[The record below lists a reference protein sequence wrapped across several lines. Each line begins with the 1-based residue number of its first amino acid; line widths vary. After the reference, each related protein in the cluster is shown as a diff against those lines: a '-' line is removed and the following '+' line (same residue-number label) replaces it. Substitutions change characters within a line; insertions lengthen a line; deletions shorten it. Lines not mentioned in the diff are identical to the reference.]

1 MKNLLNYYADQENL
15 SILLLL
21 VCIFQG
27 CTVIHTQIDSPLPF
41 DAKYI
46 TRDQTHISTV
56 LENLGPPA
64 KLSAL
69 GNGVVFLYEYTLI
82 TERQLGITVRYGLLS
97 LIKFSHAKAKADRQT
112 LLLLFDEKGILTS
125 YAFQDFTEKVGSG
138 VEASFVYSV
147 RSLVDTSNLEEE
159 PAVFQWGTNLLK
171 SLPETLNVHHS
182 LESGQNGLELKGTT
196 KNVGQHS
203 LEMRSVDE

>member
-1 MKNLLNYYADQENL
+1 MKNLLNYYADQGSL
-15 SILLLL
+15 GILFLLI
-21 VCIFQG
+21 CIFQG
-27 CTVIHTQIDSPLPF
+27 CTVIHKQIDSPLQF
-41 DAKYI
+41 DEKYI
-46 TRDQTHISTV
+46 NRDQTHISTI

-82 TERQLGITVRYGLLS
+82 TERQIGITVRYGLLS
-97 LIKFSHAKAKADRQT
+97 LIKFSHANAKADRQI

-125 YAFQDFTEKVGSG
+125 YAFQDLTEKVGSG
-138 VEASFVYSV
+138 VGASFVYSV

-159 PAVFQWGTNLLK
+159 PAVFQWGTNLLQ

-203 LEMRSVDE
+203 LEMRSVDQ

>member
-1 MKNLLNYYADQENL
+1 MKNLLNYYTDQG
-15 SILLLL
+15 ILGILFLLI
-21 VCIFQG
+21 CIFQG
-27 CTVIHTQIDSPLPF
+27 CTVIHKQIDSPLKF
-41 DAKYI
+41 DEKYI
-46 TRDQTHISTV
+46 NRDQIHISTI

-97 LIKFSHAKAKADRQT
+97 LIKFSHANAKADRQT

-125 YAFQDFTEKVGSG
+125 YAFQDLTEKVGSG
-138 VEASFVYSV
+138 VGASFVYSV

-159 PAVFQWGTNLLK
+159 PAVFQWGTNLL
-171 SLPETLNVHHS
+171 LPVRPTLEVNPR
-182 LESGQNGLELKGTT
+182 L
-196 KNVGQHS
+196 
-203 LEMRSVDE
+203 R

>member
-1 MKNLLNYYADQENL
+1 MKKLLNFCIHQDNL
-15 SILLLL
+15 SIVLLL

-27 CTVIHTQIDSPLPF
+27 CTVIHKQIDSPLQF
-41 DAKYI
+41 DEKYI
-46 TRDQTHISTV
+46 SRDQTHINTV

-82 TERQLGITVRYGLLS
+82 TERQIGITVRYGLLS
-97 LIKFSHAKAKADRQT
+97 LIKFSHANAKADRQT

-125 YAFQDFTEKVGSG
+125 YAFQDLAEKVGSG
-138 VEASFVYSV
+138 VGASFVYSV

-159 PAVFQWGTNLLK
+159 PAVFQWGTNLPDNHIEG
-171 SLPETLNVHHS
+171 SSRERYSWV
-182 LESGQNGLELKGTT
+182 
-196 KNVGQHS
+196 
-203 LEMRSVDE
+203 VDAM